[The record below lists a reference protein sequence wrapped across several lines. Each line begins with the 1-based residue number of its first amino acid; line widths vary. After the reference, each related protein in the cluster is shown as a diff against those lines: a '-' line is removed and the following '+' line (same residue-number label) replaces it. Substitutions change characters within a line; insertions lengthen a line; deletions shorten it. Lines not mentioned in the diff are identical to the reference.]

1 MTTTESETALQS
13 RQRLLLHAALQAP
26 DHYHRVGSASVR
38 VSEATTGSASVRVS
52 EATTGSATFVSK
64 YKWCVL
70 RVATVRFAKQTL

>member
-26 DHYHRVGSASVR
+26 DHYHRVRSASVR

-52 EATTGSATFVSK
+52 EAIGSATFDSK